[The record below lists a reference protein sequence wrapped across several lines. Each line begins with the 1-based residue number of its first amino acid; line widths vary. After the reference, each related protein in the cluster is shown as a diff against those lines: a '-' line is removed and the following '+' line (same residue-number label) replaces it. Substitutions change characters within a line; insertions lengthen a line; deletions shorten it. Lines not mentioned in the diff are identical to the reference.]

1 MRANTNF
8 VVIAKSPN
16 AERIAEECTLKSWA
30 NQVCKRYQD
39 HANANKTGVSYRV
52 ESVFDIP
59 PTVR

>member
-16 AERIAEECTLKSWA
+16 AERIAEECTMKSYA
-30 NQVCKRYQD
+30 LRVCRQFQD
-39 HANANKTGVSYRV
+39 HANANETGVSYRV